1 MKKTNNRIKSGGA
14 KVLPFKPREG
24 DYLTEEQVSKL
35 IEDKYPRL
43 NEKSKSRSPFNE
55 LVVLLV
61 RWRLSRGLSQAAVA
75 SKASVALSTYQ
86 LMEEGRPSANPG
98 LKTLWK
104 VARVYGVE
112 SLKEF
117 WSGPGQQYLST

>member
-1 MKKTNNRIKSGGA
+1 MKKSNNKSQNQVS
-14 KVLPFKPREG
+14 KVIPFKPREG

-43 NEKSKSRSPFNE
+43 NDKSKSRSPFNE
-55 LVVLLV
+55 LVLLLV

-75 SKASVALSTYQ
+75 TRAKVALSTYQ
-86 LMEEGRPSANPG
+86 LIEEGRPSANPG

-117 WSGPGQQYLST
+117 WAGPGNQYLST